1 MGIFDSV
8 FGKKQQTTNEDKKIP
23 WISLESMAQL
33 DEIKINSAKRAQLI
47 FKHSTTC
54 GVSSMVLKM
63 FNGSFDTNL
72 DCDLYFL
79 PIQSHRELSNAIAEK
94 FGVRHESPQL
104 LILKDGKVSFHTS
117 HGAIADLDLSKYL

>member
-54 GVSSMVLKM
+54 GISSMVLKM
-63 FNGSFDTNL
+63 FNGSFDPSL

>member
-33 DEIKINSAKRAQLI
+33 DEIKINSAKKAQLI

-54 GVSSMVLKM
+54 GISSMVLKM
-63 FNGSFDTNL
+63 FNGSFDPSL

-94 FGVRHESPQL
+94 FGIRHESPQL

>member
-33 DEIKINSAKRAQLI
+33 DEIKINSANRTQLI

-54 GVSSMVLKM
+54 GISSMVLKM
-63 FNGSFDTNL
+63 FNGSFDPSL

-94 FGVRHESPQL
+94 FGIRHESPQL

>member
-33 DEIKINSAKRAQLI
+33 DEIKINSANRTQLI

-54 GVSSMVLKM
+54 GISSMVLKM
-63 FNGSFDTNL
+63 FNGSFDPSL

>member
-1 MGIFDSV
+1 M
-8 FGKKQQTTNEDKKIP
+8 
-23 WISLESMAQL
+23 ESMAQL

-54 GVSSMVLKM
+54 GISSMVLKM
-63 FNGSFDTNL
+63 FNGSFDPSL

-94 FGVRHESPQL
+94 FGIRHESPQL

>member
-33 DEIKINSAKRAQLI
+33 DEIKINSAKKAQLI

-63 FNGSFDTNL
+63 FNGSFDPSL

-94 FGVRHESPQL
+94 FGIRHESPQL

>member
-54 GVSSMVLKM
+54 GISSMVLKM
-63 FNGSFDTNL
+63 FNGSFDPSL

-94 FGVRHESPQL
+94 FGIRHESPQL